1 MLSLA
6 LFYLLAVICSAR
18 RTHAL
23 PIYPDADP
31 EPQADFMQKLAAEV
45 EDGEIP
51 VQGEQRE
58 GNNLYPLLD
67 QLYGGRDSWNKGI
80 TKDSTPKESYSNM
93 VDDLKEVVLK
103 LAAADKLRSQ
113 GFLRS
118 GQSLPKTN
126 KRACFW
132 KYCVTN

>member
-6 LFYLLAVICSAR
+6 LFYILAVICSAR

-23 PIYPDADP
+23 PLYPDASL
-31 EPQADFMQKLAAEV
+31 EPQEELIQKLVAEV
-45 EDGEIP
+45 EDGENA
-51 VQGEQRE
+51 ELTDQRE
-58 GNNLYPLLD
+58 VKNLYPLLM
-67 QLYGGRDSWNKGI
+67 QRNA
-80 TKDSTPKESYSNM
+80 KDSVQQDTFVNM
-93 VDDLKEVVLK
+93 VDDLKAVVLK

-118 GQSLPKTN
+118 EQNLPKTN

>member
-23 PIYPDADP
+23 PIYPEADP
-31 EPQADFMQKLAAEV
+31 EPQADFIQKLAAEV

-58 GNNLYPLLD
+58 GNNLYPLLN
-67 QLYGGRDSWNKGI
+67 QLYGDRDPWMKGMN
-80 TKDSTPKESYSNM
+80 KDSAPKESYSNM

-103 LAAADKLRSQ
+103 LAVADKLRSQ
-113 GFLRS
+113 DFRRS
-118 GQSLPKTN
+118 RQSIPKTN